1 MPTQTTIH
9 LLGLTRVAHLHRSK
23 KAGAA
28 WSDFNA
34 GIFTSLLSRTVIFRN
49 NSSVDQQKFLALE
62 AYFLACNIS
71 LYV

>member
-1 MPTQTTIH
+1 MPTQTTIYV
-9 LLGLTRVAHLHRSK
+9 LGLTHVAHLHPSQHEG
-23 KAGAA
+23 GAT
-28 WSDFNA
+28 WSVPMRGSSPLTLEN
-34 GIFTSLLSRTVIFRN
+34 VIFRN